1 MSEEKGEEERT
12 RFQDADEKSRAPRA
26 PAFYKTDYRRG
37 KLLLVLL
44 LRFHVEQNPV
54 SKEKTNAFLYTL
66 RLKSQALPLLAAM
79 AARSAAGST
88 DVLCERS

>member
-1 MSEEKGEEERT
+1 MRNRARPPPAFIRRIRRGTEGEA
-12 RFQDADEKSRAPRA
+12 FYIA
-26 PAFYKTDYRRG
+26 PAIP
-37 KLLLVLL
+37 V
-44 LRFHVEQNPV
+44 RFHVEQNPV
-54 SKEKTNAFLYTL
+54 SKGKTNAFLYTR

>member
-1 MSEEKGEEERT
+1 M
-12 RFQDADEKSRAPRA
+12 
-26 PAFYKTDYRRG
+26 
-37 KLLLVLL
+37 VLL